1 MNKEEPVNQLK
12 VGNSNLKKLF
22 QLQSLPLLLIKKK
35 KLNLN
40 PQIFSCNEFRGAE
53 FILLWYSYLGSYFL
67 ACYLNFLTMR
77 AIIGKNNVCKL

>member
-53 FILLWYSYLGSYFL
+53 FILL
-67 ACYLNFLTMR
+67 
-77 AIIGKNNVCKL
+77 

>member
-40 PQIFSCNEFRGAE
+40 P
-53 FILLWYSYLGSYFL
+53 
-67 ACYLNFLTMR
+67 
-77 AIIGKNNVCKL
+77 